1 MTALASVLVGRAPRR
16 GFHSICARLPK
27 FYQPYLPS
35 PRSVRRG
42 FWMRICADA
51 IDALRAQGEVVIQLP
66 VGVAHE
72 EDEFICDRVLVHD
85 AGKWVVQLNA

>member
-1 MTALASVLVGRAPRR
+1 LDEDL
-16 GFHSICARLPK
+16 HH
-27 FYQPYLPS
+27 
-35 PRSVRRG
+35 
-42 FWMRICADA
+42 A